1 VGVRLE
7 LEPDAIA
14 RCIDTAGVGFMFAPQ
29 HHAAM
34 KHVGPV
40 RTELGTRTIFNV
52 LGPLSNP
59 AGTKRQLIGVYD
71 RALCEPLAHVLQNLG
86 ATHAMVVHGE
96 DGLDEMTTTGITY
109 VSELADGVVRNYE
122 VVPEDAGLARAAAA
136 DLVGGDA
143 SVNAAALSALL
154 DGKKG
159 AYRDIVVLNA
169 AAALKVAGHADT
181 LQAGA
186 RQAEA
191 AIDGGKARAALDAL
205 VTASNQ
211 S

>member
-1 VGVRLE
+1 
-7 LEPDAIA
+7 
-14 RCIDTAGVGFMFAPQ
+14 
-29 HHAAM
+29 
-34 KHVGPV
+34 
-40 RTELGTRTIFNV
+40 
-52 LGPLSNP
+52 
-59 AGTKRQLIGVYD
+59 
-71 RALCEPLAHVLQNLG
+71 VLQNLG